1 MSGPDF
7 FSESIMLKRISRH
20 VLMLTG
26 AIGVS
31 IVGYNTA
38 VCLGGFGGGTV
49 QAGTSGSVAFSAD
62 YQLSELRLFDR
73 TRYFVRERY
82 VEPGRIQPEA
92 MFDAALDAVEREVD
106 SVLLVREPGGRL
118 LHVSVGAY
126 TTTLM
131 VEDISSMDD
140 LRSAL
145 GDVAAVLEER
155 LDPEQVDLPA
165 VEYALCNG
173 MLSTLDPHSVLMPPD
188 LSADMNTEN
197 QGEFG
202 GLGITITT
210 RKGRLTVEY
219 PLEDT
224 PAYRAGLKAGDHIV
238 RIEEESTINMTLD
251 EAVSKLRGPVGE
263 PVTIMIR
270 RDMWDE
276 DRPFTIV
283 RDTIRINPVEGELL
297 EGGVG
302 YLRIK
307 SFHAQTSRDMDAV
320 LAGFRRELGKA
331 PAGLVIDLR
340 DNAGGYLT
348 QAIEV
353 SDRFVDSGVIVST
366 LGSDGRRD
374 SERASSARTEPDYP
388 IIVLVNAHSA
398 SASEIVA
405 GALRNLDRA
414 AVLGERTFGKGSVQ
428 HLYENA
434 DDSQLKL
441 TVAEYFTP
449 GDHSI
454 QSVGIPPDV
463 ELIPQ
468 VVYPGGEKDPE
479 TGEEDERMAF
489 LLWRDR
495 VTREADLDRHLQ
507 AHTLELEDSV
517 TSIAYLRDIK
527 ADERARRQ
535 EHRDLG
541 EDWEV
546 QLAREVLL
554 NAQGARRADVV
565 AAAATVVQRRR
576 QAEAETVREAFEALG
591 VDWSAGEQ
599 PEEPR
604 LELRF
609 DLGDDGML
617 VAGQEENVTV
627 EITNNGSQPVHQV
640 MAVSSSDNERLDGY
654 EYFFGLIQP
663 GETRSWVQPVK
674 LDHGFPDEVDLVVF
688 DIRDGAGRSLA
699 SAAERVRV
707 EGGEIPAFSYRM
719 NMLDD
724 GSGESSGDG
733 DGIPEAGEVIDVAF
747 ELTNVGNVAAVEAF
761 AKLRNRSGRAIDL
774 RTGTLE
780 LGAPAAGETAQ
791 GRFTFAVRDDIEED
805 VIELELV
812 VGDNELYDYGAVLRA
827 GFYDYAT
834 IGEEMTI
841 PLGGAGAN
849 EAVESMAGPRVPPS
863 LELTRRP
870 ELIVD
875 DPWVVL
881 SGQIEDDRGVRDV
894 IVFHSWQDHP
904 ALSDVGPLADMETP
918 DDMVAEDLLAG
929 EQKVYYRGGDHGITV
944 MPFTVEQ
951 ELKPGANT
959 FVILAHDDQGLGLAR
974 AVSVYYA
981 PPAGIVD

>member
-1 MSGPDF
+1 
-7 FSESIMLKRISRH
+7 MLKRISRH

-26 AIGVS
+26 AMGVS
-31 IVGYNTA
+31 VVGYNMA
-38 VCLGGFGGGTV
+38 VCLGGFEGATV
-49 QAGTSGSVAFSAD
+49 QAGPFGGSAAWSANH
-62 YQLSELRLFDR
+62 QLSDLQLFDR

-82 VEPGRIQPEA
+82 VDPGRIQPEA

-131 VEDISSMDD
+131 IDPIDSLDA
-140 LRSAL
+140 LRGSL
-145 GDVAAVLEER
+145 GQVAAVLQER

-188 LSADMNTEN
+188 LSKDMNTEN

-202 GLGITITT
+202 GLGITITL

-224 PAYRAGLKAGDHIV
+224 PAYRAGLKAGDHIQ

-263 PVTIMIR
+263 PVTIMVM

-276 DRPFTIV
+276 ARPFTVV
-283 RDTIRINPVEGELL
+283 RDLIRINPVEGEVL

-307 SFHAQTSRDMDAV
+307 SFHANTSRDMDAV
-320 LAGFRRELGKA
+320 LAGFRRELGAA
-331 PAGLVIDLR
+331 PQGLVLDLR
-340 DNAGGYLT
+340 DNAGGFLT

-366 LGSDGRRD
+366 VGSDGRRD
-374 SERASSARTEPDYP
+374 SERASSSRTEPDYP
-388 IIVLVNAHSA
+388 IVVLVSAHSA

-434 DDSQLKL
+434 DESQLKL

-454 QSVGIPPDV
+454 QSVGIPPDILLV
-463 ELIPQ
+463 PQ
-468 VVYPGGEKDPE
+468 VVYAGGRVDPD
-479 TGEEDERMAF
+479 TGEEDERMVF

-507 AHTLELEDSV
+507 AHTLELEPSA
-517 TSIAYLRDIK
+517 SSLAYLRDIK

-535 EHRDLG
+535 EHRDLSK
-541 EDWEV
+541 DWEV
-546 QLAREVLL
+546 QFAREVLL
-554 NAQGARRADVV
+554 NAQGSRRADVV
-565 AAAATVVQRRR
+565 AAAATVVERRR
-576 QAEAETVREAFEALG
+576 EAEARTVSEAFQALG

-599 PEEPR
+599 PAQPA
-604 LELRF
+604 LQLHLN
-609 DLGDDGML
+609 LGEDGKL
-617 VAGQEENVTV
+617 VAGQEEDIAL
-627 EITNNGSQPVHQV
+627 ELTNMGTEPVHQV
-640 MAVSSSDNERLDGY
+640 MAVSASDNERLDGY
-654 EYFFGLIQP
+654 EYFFGRIEP
-663 GETRSWVQPVK
+663 GQTRSWIQTVK
-674 LDHGFPDEVDLVVF
+674 LDHGFPDEVDQVVF
-688 DIRDGAGRSLA
+688 ELRDGQGRSLGREA
-699 SAAERVRV
+699 RRIEVDGSGV
-707 EGGEIPAFSYRM
+707 PSFSYRLEL
-719 NMLDD
+719 LDD
-724 GSGESSGDG
+724 GTGTSVGDG
-733 DGIPEAGEVIDVAF
+733 DGVPEPGEVIDLAIHV
-747 ELTNVGNVAAVEAF
+747 TNVGDVDAVEAF
-761 AKLRNRSGRAIDL
+761 AKLRNRAGAAVDL

-780 LGAPAAGETAQ
+780 LGAPAAGETVS
-791 GRFTFAVRDDIEED
+791 GRFGFAVRAED
-805 VIELELV
+805 APEAIELELV

-834 IGEEMTI
+834 MSEALTLPVGE
-841 PLGGAGAN
+841 GGDSAAALAALA
-849 EAVESMAGPRVPPS
+849 EPRQPPRLS
-863 LELTRRP
+863 LTRRP
-870 ELIVD
+870 ELVVD
-875 DPWVVL
+875 EPWVVL
-881 SGQIEDDRGVRDV
+881 SGQVEDDRGVQDV
-894 IVFHSWQDHP
+894 IVFHTWQDDP
-904 ALSDVGPLADMETP
+904 AVELHRLGL
-918 DDMVAEDLLAG
+918 DDDAPQATDAAAQGALLAG
-929 EQKVYYRGGDHGITV
+929 ESKIYYRGGATGITG
-944 MPFTVEQ
+944 MPFSVEQ
-951 ELKPGANT
+951 ELRQGANT
-959 FVILAHDDQGLGLAR
+959 FVILAHDDQGMSLAR

-981 PPAGIVD
+981 PAEAVAE